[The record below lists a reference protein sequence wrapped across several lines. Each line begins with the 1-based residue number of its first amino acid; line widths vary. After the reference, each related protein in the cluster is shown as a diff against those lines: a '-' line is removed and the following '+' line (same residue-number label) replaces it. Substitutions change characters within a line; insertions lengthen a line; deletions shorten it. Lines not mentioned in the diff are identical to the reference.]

1 MEAHY
6 KIKLPGIPELC
17 RLQIEPIPLNSEAM
31 WQLQTVGEGWDV
43 SLCVGRCVALGVREQ
58 RGRSLSRLRVSWLSW
73 KVTGLSPQVE
83 EE

>member
-43 SLCVGRCVALGVREQ
+43 SLCVGRCVALGVRE
-58 RGRSLSRLRVSWLSW
+58 
-73 KVTGLSPQVE
+73 
-83 EE
+83 